1 MGFKEIIQNIG
12 SKNKERKEMI
22 KQMSDQIRFQKLVED
37 RQKSSNQRELEGYY
51 EEDKQ
56 AQIKEALES
65 ARKKRDYDI
74 KFNHNPINAKNI
86 TNSTQWEVLKEKNQ
100 FSGRSNMFE
109 GQANIH
115 KSNKSLL
122 NNGNILKHQGNILKN
137 QGGLI

>member
-22 KQMSDQIRFQKLVED
+22 KQMGDQIRFQKLVED

-65 ARKKRDYDI
+65 ARKKRDNDI

-100 FSGRSNMFE
+100 FGGKSNMFE
-109 GQANIH
+109 NQSMIH
-115 KSNKSLL
+115 KSNNQLL
-122 NNGNILKHQGNILKN
+122 NSGNILNNEKRMFKI
-137 QGGLI
+137 

>member
-65 ARKKRDYDI
+65 ARKKRDNDI

-100 FSGRSNMFE
+100 FGGKSNMFE
-109 GQANIH
+109 NQSMIH
-115 KSNKSLL
+115 KSNNQLL
-122 NNGNILKHQGNILKN
+122 NSGNILNNEKRMFKI
-137 QGGLI
+137 

>member
-1 MGFKEIIQNIG
+1 
-12 SKNKERKEMI
+12 MI

-65 ARKKRDYDI
+65 ARKKRDNDI

-100 FSGRSNMFE
+100 FGGKSNMFE
-109 GQANIH
+109 NQSMIH
-115 KSNKSLL
+115 KSNNQLL
-122 NNGNILKHQGNILKN
+122 NSGNILNNEKRMFKI
-137 QGGLI
+137 